1 MNIPKERGLMV
12 NNLILRMIS
21 AIVLAPLVIYSL
33 YLGGIYF
40 QILAL
45 ISLFLM
51 LSEWFSMNGRNK
63 KPLFIGFSL
72 GIGAFVVTKFLKT
85 SISIYDMRHVMY
97 VLCVVLIC
105 NVMLL
110 NNQGKIIKIFAG
122 VLFSLIG
129 YMIIHMIVAPKPYGA
144 PVKDLVM
151 FSGSVITSVVVT
163 FLLNEKIK
171 ETKFFTTGIV
181 YILIPMLYITFHES
195 VGTENFFKIAIW
207 ILLVVWSCD
216 IFAYLG
222 GRLIGGAKL
231 APKISPNKTW
241 SGATAGAIATMTL
254 SYFGISRFLQLDRMY
269 ILCITAI
276 MIIAAI
282 FGDLL
287 ESKAKRILSVKDS
300 GNIIPGHGGILDRLD
315 SLLMVLYVFVIAE
328 IFGYLKLDLEM
339 LLTSAKWI

>member
-72 GIGAFVVTKFLKT
+72 GLGAFVVMKFLKT

-151 FSGSVITSVVVT
+151 FSGSVITSIVIT
-163 FLLNEKIK
+163 FLLNKKIK
-171 ETKFFTTGIV
+171 ETKVFTTGIV
-181 YILIPMLYITFHES
+181 YILTPMLYITFHES